1 MLQSPLG
8 FNPTKSTGF
17 NNSIIFGENNVVT
30 SLNHLMKS
38 KLLSIIYF
46 LLPLCL
52 NAQREADCIIAG
64 NSLYSQPD
72 RQPPGD
78 NFIIKY
84 NADSLESIDN
94 DSPYALS
101 NFYSRAAYSDKYGNF
116 KFACNNWRLVNSLG
130 EVLSYKLWRADMAW
144 PGGPDTTLVDVA
156 KGPLFLNDPG
166 DSTKAYLFY
175 GQYKTLP
182 SQIPGGLERDIYFT
196 YAYLDVTTQ
205 QLISKN
211 NIVLTD
217 TTSIGDMMAVRHG
230 NGRDW
235 WLIKPGLFTNIYY
248 IGLIS
253 PTGISPMQR
262 VEIPGLTP
270 KEQTYTSSFFSQDGN
285 TFVHCSDF
293 VNHWIQKMYFD
304 RCEGQFYN
312 PVEYDFNELI
322 RNGNMS
328 RMAISPDASKCYF
341 VRVNYNDTSYLQ
353 GIYQYD
359 FDTGG
364 LYYVTDNQSL
374 AFLSPNFK
382 EIMVHKRINNQ
393 LSSNY
398 GAIKKP
404 NELGTDCN
412 YVPIILPLINFPV
425 FGCSPNFA
433 NFRLGPLDGSICDSL
448 GIDNPVTVE
457 KIWEEQ
463 ENKFAQVFPNPFVT
477 ELNLRLQTAPQKPL
491 LLQVHNTVGQ
501 LLWQSNITQLT
512 TQIPIAQWSKGLY
525 LLRVVDENGKVRFVE
540 KVVRNE

>member
-1 MLQSPLG
+1 MKNRRNLVVKYIFLQC
-8 FNPTKSTGF
+8 
-17 NNSIIFGENNVVT
+17 IFINVT
-30 SLNHLMKS
+30 
-38 KLLSIIYF
+38 IAF
-46 LLPLCL
+46 
-52 NAQREADCIIAG
+52 AQREADCIIAG

-130 EVLSYKLWRADMAW
+130 EVLSYKLWREDMPW
-144 PGGPDTTLVDVA
+144 PSGSGDTTLIDVA

-175 GQYKTLP
+175 GQFKTLP
-182 SQIPGGLERDIYFT
+182 AQTFATLRRDIYFT
-196 YAYLDVTTQ
+196 YAYLDVPTQ

-235 WLIKPGLFTNIYY
+235 WLIKPGLFTNVYY
-248 IGLIS
+248 IGLVS

-270 KEQTYTSSFFSQDGN
+270 KEQTYSSSFFSQDGN
-285 TFVHCSDF
+285 TFVHCTDF
-293 VNHWIQKMYFD
+293 VNFWIQKMEFD
-304 RCEGQFYN
+304 RCTGQFFN
-312 PVEYDFNELI
+312 PIEYDMNPLI
-322 RNGNMS
+322 RTGNLCHWVV
-328 RMAISPDASKCYF
+328 SPDATKCYF
-341 VRVNYNDTSYLQ
+341 IRLNYNDSTYLN
-353 GIYQYD
+353 GTYQYD
-359 FDTGG
+359 FLSDS
-364 LYYVTDNQSL
+364 LYYVSDRAGL
-374 AFLSPNFK
+374 AYLSPNFK
-382 EIMVHKRINNQ
+382 EIMIEKRIGNE

-404 NELGTDCN
+404 NVLGEACN
-412 YVPIILPLINFPV
+412 YVPIIYPLLNFGIFV
-425 FGCSPNFA
+425 STPNFA
-433 NFRLGPLDGSICDSL
+433 NFRLGPVDGSICDSL
-448 GIDNPVTVE
+448 GINNPVAVE

-477 ELNLRLQTAPQKPL
+477 ELNLHLQTAPQKPL

-501 LLWQSNITQLT
+501 LLWQSRITQQT

-525 LLRVVDENGKVRFVE
+525 LLRVVDENGRVRFVE